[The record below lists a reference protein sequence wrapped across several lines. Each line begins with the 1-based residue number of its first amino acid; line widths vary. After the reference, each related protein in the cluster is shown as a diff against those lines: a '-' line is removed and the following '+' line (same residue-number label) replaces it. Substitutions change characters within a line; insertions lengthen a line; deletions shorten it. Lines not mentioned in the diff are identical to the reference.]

1 MDDLGDGGRKA
12 MQEGQRIGITD
23 RLFVDK
29 SGTDKWSP
37 EFSGKA
43 IGCIKSNINK
53 WISEIDTGMSEN

>member
-1 MDDLGDGGRKA
+1 